1 MNEWQYTN
9 QFFEE
14 GKLHYDN
21 GGSVE
26 DCPYDYLSVDQ
37 EDEKQVQTELYRQK
51 EWLEGFRFQYKD
63 TFDRAIAAASAV

>member
-51 EWLEGFRFQYKD
+51 EWLEGFRFQYKY
-63 TFDRAIAAASAV
+63 TFDRAIISASVI